1 MKIFSFILGLLF
13 AFNVSA
19 AQFGTFIVV
28 KGKVYI
34 ENLKGQRVEAKTKS
48 IVHPGETIVSEAN
61 SSAKIVLSD
70 RNVINV
76 LPNSKLKIEK
86 YTNDPSDKNVEI
98 RIIEGH
104 SRFDVNEKYD
114 GKSSKFEV
122 KTSVAVVGVRG
133 TQFVVGHNEATN
145 TTEVTTISGEVQ
157 VNKIGTMTD
166 VLGFGDNG
174 KLFIKSQQRIK
185 VKKRSTEAVIET
197 LKDKE
202 FETLK
207 KDTDVLDDEE
217 NKDSK
222 INK

>member
-1 MKIFSFILGLLF
+1 
-13 AFNVSA
+13 
-19 AQFGTFIVV
+19 
-28 KGKVYI
+28 
-34 ENLKGQRVEAKTKS
+34 
-48 IVHPGETIVSEAN
+48 
-61 SSAKIVLSD
+61 
-70 RNVINV
+70 
-76 LPNSKLKIEK
+76 
-86 YTNDPSDKNVEI
+86 
-98 RIIEGH
+98 
-104 SRFDVNEKYD
+104 
-114 GKSSKFEV
+114 
-122 KTSVAVVGVRG
+122 VAVVGVRG